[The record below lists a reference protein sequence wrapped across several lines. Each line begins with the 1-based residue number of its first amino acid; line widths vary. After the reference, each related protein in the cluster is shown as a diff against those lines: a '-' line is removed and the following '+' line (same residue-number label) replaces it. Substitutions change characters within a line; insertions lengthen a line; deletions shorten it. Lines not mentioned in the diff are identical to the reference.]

1 MKLPLILL
9 TLAGFA
15 AAAPTDDF
23 IQKAKQTHG
32 EFGENAARFLVEH
45 MPDADKASLTAEFLS
60 ENLDLAIKARNTF
73 PWAKDVPEDIF
84 LNDVLPYAVFDEP
97 RDPWRAEFFEKATP
111 LIKDAKTASE
121 AVQILNR
128 DFFKL
133 IKTHYNTKRERT
145 NQSPKESIAQGAA
158 TCTGLSIILVDVCR
172 AVGIPARAVGTPL
185 WWDKSGNHTWVEIWD
200 KGWHFT
206 GADEYNEKGLNH
218 GWFVENASKADE
230 NHPAHSIY
238 ATSWKKDRGVFP
250 MVWSPRDP
258 SVGGVNVTA
267 RYQKP
272 EAVPAMSMGVRF
284 FKGKERVAVQGA
296 LTTEAGLVIREFE
309 TKAGRADMNDMV
321 RLVLEE
327 GRTFRLRFMVDGKP
341 FESSPFTVDGNMK
354 PIHDFSQ
361 SNLQPAPDFSDE
373 TRALT
378 KDLAARAIRYSYES
392 IVASERETRS
402 AELADKTIVQG
413 DKTMRW
419 MEKTFGKAPATGRS
433 LWISMHGGGEAPAHV
448 NTQQWQNQIRL
459 YEPAEGIY
467 VAPRAPTDKWNMWHQ
482 EHIDP
487 MFARL
492 IENMVALKGVDPNKV
507 YLMGY
512 SAGGDGV
519 WQVAPRMADHYAAA
533 AMMAGH
539 PNEASLLGLRNLPF
553 AIFMGANDAAHKRN
567 TVAAEKT
574 AEILKLQ
581 QADPE
586 GYPHLSRIYPNLGHW
601 MERKDA
607 EALPW
612 MEKFTRNPWPKKIVW
627 YQDDV
632 THDRFYWLEILK
644 GTAAKEQ
651 TTIAEIIGQN
661 IRITGDFPKG
671 GKLLLSDQLLDL
683 DQPVEISINDKPA
696 FTAKPTR
703 NLKTIRAALQT
714 QLDPAATPS
723 AEVVFP

>member
-1 MKLPLILL
+1 
-9 TLAGFA
+9 
-15 AAAPTDDF
+15 
-23 IQKAKQTHG
+23 
-32 EFGENAARFLVEH
+32 
-45 MPDADKASLTAEFLS
+45 
-60 ENLDLAIKARNTF
+60 
-73 PWAKDVPEDIF
+73 
-84 LNDVLPYAVFDEP
+84 
-97 RDPWRAEFFEKATP
+97 
-111 LIKDAKTASE
+111 
-121 AVQILNR
+121 
-128 DFFKL
+128 
-133 IKTHYNTKRERT
+133 
-145 NQSPKESIAQGAA
+145 
-158 TCTGLSIILVDVCR
+158 
-172 AVGIPARAVGTPL
+172 
-185 WWDKSGNHTWVEIWD
+185 
-200 KGWHFT
+200 
-206 GADEYNEKGLNH
+206 
-218 GWFVENASKADE
+218 
-230 NHPAHSIY
+230 
-238 ATSWKKDRGVFP
+238 
-250 MVWSPRDP
+250 
-258 SVGGVNVTA
+258 
-267 RYQKP
+267 
-272 EAVPAMSMGVRF
+272 
-284 FKGKERVAVQGA
+284 
-296 LTTEAGLVIREFE
+296 
-309 TKAGRADMNDMV
+309 
-321 RLVLEE
+321 
-327 GRTFRLRFMVDGKP
+327 
-341 FESSPFTVDGNMK
+341 
-354 PIHDFSQ
+354 
-361 SNLQPAPDFSDE
+361 
-373 TRALT
+373 
-378 KDLAARAIRYSYES
+378 
-392 IVASERETRS
+392 
-402 AELADKTIVQG
+402 
-413 DKTMRW
+413 
-419 MEKTFGKAPATGRS
+419 
-433 LWISMHGGGEAPAHV
+433 
-448 NTQQWQNQIRL
+448 
-459 YEPAEGIY
+459 
-467 VAPRAPTDKWNMWHQ
+467 
-482 EHIDP
+482 
-487 MFARL
+487 
-492 IENMVALKGVDPNKV
+492 
-507 YLMGY
+507 MGY

-723 AEVVFP
+723 AEVVCP